1 MKSTIPIAL
10 ALCLLLAA
18 VLAAQEPQDA
28 EQQLLEYMG
37 KYATPGEHHRHLE
50 KLVGNWTTETTFWAA
65 PGAPPAEST
74 GAAEHRMILGDR
86 FLVTSYKGNLLDMP
100 FEGTGTAAYDRYKE
114 KYVETWVDNM
124 GTMVLV
130 SEGTC
135 DGTGK
140 ERTITAEF
148 TEPMTGVDTTFRSVY
163 RIVDENHYILEM
175 YSSLSDGGEFQIF
188 EIAHTR
194 VD

>member
-1 MKSTIPIAL
+1 MKLRTIVAL
-10 ALCLLLAA
+10 SLCLLFALS
-18 VLAAQEPQDA
+18 LAAQEPQDM
-28 EQQLLEYMG
+28 EQRMLEYME
-37 KYATPGEHHRHLE
+37 KYATPGEHHRHLV
-50 KLVGNWTTETTFWAA
+50 KLVGNWTTQTTFWAG

-74 GAAEHRMILGDR
+74 GTAEHRMILGGR
-86 FLVTSYKGNLLDMP
+86 FLVTSYKGKIMDMP

-124 GTMVLV
+124 GTMVMV

-140 ERTITAEF
+140 ERTVVAEF
-148 TEPMTGVDTTFRSVY
+148 TEPLTGVDTTFRSVY
-163 RIVDENHYILEM
+163 RIIDEDNYILEM
-175 YSSLSDGGEFQIF
+175 HSSLPEGGEFQLF
-188 EIAHTR
+188 EIVHTR

>member
-1 MKSTIPIAL
+1 VKSTTPIAL
-10 ALCLLLAA
+10 ALCILLAA
-18 VLAAQEPQDA
+18 FLAAQEPQDF
-28 EQQLLEYMG
+28 EQQMLEYME

-50 KLVGNWTTETTFWAA
+50 KLVGNWTTATTFWAA

-74 GAAEHRMILGDR
+74 GAAEHRMILGGR
-86 FLVTSYKGNLLDMP
+86 FLVTSYKGNFMDIP
-100 FEGTGTAAYDRYKE
+100 FEGTGTVAYDRYKE

-124 GTMVLV
+124 GTMVMV

-140 ERTITAEF
+140 ERTVAAEF
-148 TEPMTGVDTTFRSVY
+148 TDPMTGADVAFRSVY
-163 RIVDENHYILEM
+163 RIIDEDNYVLEM
-175 YSSLSDGGEFQIF
+175 HSSLPEGGEFQLF

-194 VD
+194 AD